1 MFSYKNSCKATS
13 ETKPAMETEIASV
26 GKMCSRLNIVT
37 LINDA
42 YLTVGVCVS
51 AELTMVE

>member
-42 YLTVGVCVS
+42 YLTVGACVS